1 MPQIN
6 ITQNPAQ
13 PFDMAYGANP
23 ITLEGITPSEDKYAL
38 RIYIVGSVDPIADV
52 RQSPNK
58 FARAVFDIQNILQAL
73 VGPAKNN
80 IDGLS
85 VTGNPMQIAD
95 GELIQYQIGFNT
107 ETNGTLDNPWTID
120 PEVFTCIAGSKQY
133 WEVPFNASL
142 YQPKVQSSVAGC
154 TILNP
159 LSKSPQGLALSDNP
173 WRVSDCSV
181 VDGQLC
187 SDYPSPAGIDM
198 HNVYM
203 DDQITKSFF
212 NKVHRGG
219 SNPPI
224 FQAQGLEKFIVAE
237 YDAFDTL
244 ISATQI
250 NNVQSNGGGPN
261 VTTGQGL
268 IPTGNFQVVT
278 IGCGPANMPDFT
290 LNAAT
295 TSYYLIPQV
304 LSPGGSGSPCGTGGA
319 MIDSGWIIQGFNIAH
334 EKIWNTSTE
343 PPTLLGIEQTQ
354 PCNDYPHIQFAW
366 LNSLG
371 FRDQFTF
378 TKKNQ
383 KGVNTNRNEFLKE
396 AADYNS
402 TSYSVDVQSR
412 GFTTYSQTIKET
424 WTATTGYIN
433 DKEAELLESMF
444 KSAQVNARFSE
455 GEYANQWLPVRLTS
469 NSYIQKTNRKDQLFQ
484 YTVTFTLASNIKS
497 QRG

>member
-23 ITLEGITPSEDKYAL
+23 ITLEGITPTEDKYAL

-52 RQSPNK
+52 RQSPNR

-73 VGPAKNN
+73 VGPTKNN

-85 VTGNPMQIAD
+85 TGASQPMQIAN

-142 YQPKVQSSVAGC
+142 YQPKVQSTIDGC

-173 WRVSDCSV
+173 WRVPQCSV
-181 VDGQLC
+181 TGGQLC
-187 SDYPSPAGIDM
+187 SDFPSPAGIDM

-212 NKVHRGG
+212 SKVHRGG

-224 FQAQGLEKFIVAE
+224 FQAQGLENFIVAE
-237 YDAFDTL
+237 YDVNDTL
-244 ISATQI
+244 ISETQI

-278 IGCGPANMPDFT
+278 IGIGPANMPDFT

-304 LSPGGSGSPCGTGGA
+304 LSPGGSGSPCGNTGA
-319 MIDSGWIIQGFNIAH
+319 MIDSGWIIQGFNVLPD
-334 EKIWNTSTE
+334 N
-343 PPTLLGIEQTQ
+343 
-354 PCNDYPHIQFAW
+354 CNDYSHIQFAW
-366 LNSLG
+366 LNSVG

-444 KSAQVNARFSE
+444 KSAQVNARFSD